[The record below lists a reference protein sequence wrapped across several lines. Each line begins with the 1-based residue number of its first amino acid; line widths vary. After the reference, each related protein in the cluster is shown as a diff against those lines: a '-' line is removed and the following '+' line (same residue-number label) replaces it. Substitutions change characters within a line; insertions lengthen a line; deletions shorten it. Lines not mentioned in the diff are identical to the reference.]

1 MGRPRRRWR
10 RRSACWTTREIH
22 IGRPYPN
29 TRIYVLD
36 AGLSPCGI
44 GVVGELYI
52 AGAGV
57 ARGYWRRG
65 GLTAERFVACPF
77 GAPGERMYRSG
88 DLASWR
94 ADGQLVYHGRA
105 DRQLKVRGFRI
116 EPGEIEAALTAHA
129 EVAQAAVIGRARM
142 PGTAVNGWWRMWWR
156 ARARKRLR
164 PRRCGRIWRRGCR
177 STWCRRRSSR
187 WQRCR

>member
-1 MGRPRRRWR
+1 M
-10 RRSACWTTREIH
+10 
-22 IGRPYPN
+22 
-29 TRIYVLD
+29 LD

-65 GLTAERFVACPF
+65 ALTAERFVACPF
-77 GAPGERMYRSG
+77 GPPGERMYRSG

-94 ADGQLVYHGRA
+94 PDGQLVYHGRA

-129 EVAQAAVIGRARM
+129 DVAQAAVIGRASDAGDGGQRLV
-142 PGTAVNGWWRMWWR
+142 AYVV
-156 ARARKRLR
+156 ARAGAEAPPAATLRVHLAARL
-164 PRRCGRIWRRGCR
+164 PEHMVPSAFVALACCR
-177 STWCRRRSSR
+177 
-187 WQRCR
+187 